1 MQSQPGKESNQGAA
15 NNFFA
20 TAGPESMKKKQN
32 DQQLLDSLSM
42 DLVKPIA
49 RLQRERPPQ
58 QVMSM
63 EELIA
68 VSQPLRGPG
77 FDPEQHI
84 EEWSDDSS
92 DEENCREK
100 TDEEMLDELLN
111 GAGPMP
117 QGGVPLRRT
126 VAAIYMPIRV
136 NCLYG

>member
-1 MQSQPGKESNQGAA
+1 M
-15 NNFFA
+15 
-20 TAGPESMKKKQN
+20 
-32 DQQLLDSLSM
+32 
-42 DLVKPIA
+42 
-49 RLQRERPPQ
+49 
-58 QVMSM
+58 
-63 EELIA
+63 
-68 VSQPLRGPG
+68 RGPG
-77 FDPEQHI
+77 FDPERHI

-92 DEENCREK
+92 DEENNQER